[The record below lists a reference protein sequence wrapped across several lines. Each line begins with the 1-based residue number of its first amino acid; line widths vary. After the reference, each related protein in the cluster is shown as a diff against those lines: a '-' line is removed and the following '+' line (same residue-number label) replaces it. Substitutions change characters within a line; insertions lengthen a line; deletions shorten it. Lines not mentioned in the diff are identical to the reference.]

1 VVLERIDLRNF
12 HGDFAQRL
20 PRPDVFSVGPVAAVA
35 EIVGEVRQRGDTAL
49 LEYTQRFDGAHL
61 ESLRVPEAAICA
73 ALERIDQPTR
83 DALETAAE
91 RIADYHRAQL
101 PADVHLRG
109 DGMELMGRHRAVR
122 RAGCYVPGGRAAYP
136 STLLMT
142 AIVARVAG
150 VSEVVV
156 CVPPSAAGEVTDVT
170 LAAAAIA
177 GVDEVFAVGGAQAIA
192 AMAYGTATINAVDVI
207 VGPGNTYVALAKQ
220 QVAGVVGVPS
230 AFAGPSEVVV
240 VADGSLPN
248 EFAAIDLLVQAE
260 HGPDGLAW
268 FLTWSEDCL
277 NKVIE
282 AVKRLTTQAVRRYE
296 IEATLTNSGYAVL
309 CSDAAQALAVSN
321 HIAPE
326 HLELQTSN
334 PHALLNLVI
343 NAGAVFCGAY
353 TPASLGDYLAGPSHV
368 LPTNGTARFASAL
381 TVRDFMKEMHIVSAD
396 ENAFTALGV
405 HVATL
410 ANAEGLD
417 AHAESIRL
425 RQRALQ

>member
-1 VVLERIDLRNF
+1 MVLERIDLRDF
-12 HGDFAQRL
+12 HGDLAQRL

-35 EIVGEVRQRGDTAL
+35 EIVGDVRQRGDSAL
-49 LEYTQRFDGAHL
+49 LEYTQRFDGAQL

-91 RIADYHRAQL
+91 RIANYHQAQL
-101 PADVHLRG
+101 PADVHLHG
-109 DGMELMGRHRAVR
+109 DGMELMGRHRALR

-156 CVPPSAAGEVTDVT
+156 CVPPNAAGEVTDVT

-207 VGPGNTYVALAKQ
+207 VGPGNNYVALAKQ

-240 VADGSLPN
+240 VADGSLPI

-334 PHALLNLVI
+334 PHALLDLVV

-381 TVRDFMKEMHIVSAD
+381 TVRDFMKEMHIVSAN